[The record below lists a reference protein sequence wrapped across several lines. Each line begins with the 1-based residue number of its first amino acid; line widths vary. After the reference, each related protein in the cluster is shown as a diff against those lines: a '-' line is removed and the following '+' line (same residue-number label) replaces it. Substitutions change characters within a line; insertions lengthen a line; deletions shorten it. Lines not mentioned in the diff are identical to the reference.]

1 MKTSCATAGK
11 SYMSKTSCAVACD
24 QFAHVSTG
32 DRTELVV
39 LIYAFVT
46 PIFLSRPSAGE
57 RNGGDERIPAR
68 PRRAPRRRALRE
80 KAGVAPRLRFPRRK
94 TDPSAGPRIAGARD
108 STAPAR
114 AGRNGPRAR
123 PPPHGTSE
131 GPPGRACRPPHLRPP
146 LDRPGRGR
154 GGD

>member
-1 MKTSCATAGK
+1 MKTSCATAEK

-24 QFAHVSTG
+24 QFAHVSPG

-39 LIYAFVT
+39 LIYAFIT

-68 PRRAPRRRALRE
+68 PRRAPRRRRAPRE
-80 KAGVAPRLRFPRRK
+80 KAGVAPRLRFGRRT
-94 TDPSAGPRIAGARD
+94 TDPSARPRIAGARD
-108 STAPAR
+108 GAAPAR

-123 PPPHGTSE
+123 SPPHGT
-131 GPPGRACRPPHLRPP
+131 
-146 LDRPGRGR
+146 
-154 GGD
+154 